1 MKVGLIL
8 LLLIPFGLEKMN
20 REEAYRIVR
29 RAAGDAL
36 PKQGDSL
43 VLSKKGSFEFFP
55 FLFPIK
61 NVSVDYTIEGKDLGV
76 LVDAT
81 SASVDV
87 YLPPASFAE
96 FRVLFIKKVDDSIN
110 VVDVVPNGVE
120 EIEGSS
126 PISLSNQWDSLLI
139 VSDGSSWFIL

>member
-1 MKVGLIL
+1 
-8 LLLIPFGLEKMN
+8 MN
-20 REEAYRIVR
+20 REEAYRTIR

-36 PKQGDSL
+36 PNQGDSL

-61 NVSVDYTIEGKDLGV
+61 SVLVDYTIEGKDLGV

-81 SASVDV
+81 AASVDV
-87 YLPPASFAE
+87 YLPPASSAE
-96 FRVLFIKKVDDSIN
+96 YRVLFIKKIDVSVN
-110 VVDVVPNGVE
+110 VVDVVPDGVE

-126 PISLSNQWDSLLI
+126 PVSLPNQWDSLLI
-139 VSDGSSWFIL
+139 VSDGSYWYML